1 MDPFSYEKPRLWLNV
16 VCMAIFLWMVA
27 YPFRTGNTVHLS
39 SGAALLF
46 LLLAINCAFRIYS
59 YLKLIRIRKRAAS
72 VAEIV
77 RAERR
82 QSLIISIFSNATA
95 ILGLLYF
102 FVQALAAHSNLVYAV
117 VLAVCILCFAGIL
130 ILSIRNLRRFDE
142 K

>member
-1 MDPFSYEKPRLWLNV
+1 MDPFSYEKPRLWLNI

-59 YLKLIRIRKRAAS
+59 YLKLIRIRKRATS
-72 VAEIV
+72 ETEIV

-95 ILGLLYF
+95 ILGLLF
-102 FVQALAAHSNLVYAV
+102 FFIKALATHSHLAFTIFV
-117 VLAVCILCFAGIL
+117 AVCLLCFVGIL
-130 ILSIRNLRRFDE
+130 ILTIKNLRRFDE